1 MTARNARILKSKVAG
16 EHNPGYSTKTK
27 SPEQAE
33 QKSGVLEHSLQ
44 VGSQTSQTPFD
55 GVWVK
60 PEGHLD
66 THDEVG
72 GCQI

>member
-16 EHNPGYSTKTK
+16 EHNPGYSTKNK

-44 VGSQTSQTPFD
+44 VDSQTSQTPFD
-55 GVWVK
+55 GV
-60 PEGHLD
+60 
-66 THDEVG
+66 
-72 GCQI
+72 